1 MDNAQLK
8 SLEDKLQKLMQRF
21 EQLKKENGRLK
32 DALNDA
38 QTSLARANKKTEQ
51 LQQQNDAL
59 KIGVQHW
66 TPEEK
71 KKLQVRIDGYLK
83 DIDKCLSVLD
93 A

>member
-21 EQLKKENGRLK
+21 EQLKKENGKLK
-32 DALNDA
+32 DALNDT
-38 QTSLARANKKTEQ
+38 QTSLARANKRIEQ

-66 TPEEK
+66 TLEEK
-71 KKLQVRIDGYLK
+71 KKLQARIDGYLK

>member
-8 SLEDKLQKLMQRF
+8 SLEEKLQKLMQRF
-21 EQLKKENGRLK
+21 DILKKENSKLRKEL
-32 DALNDA
+32 DHTH
-38 QTSLARANKKTEQ
+38 TSLAMTNKKIEK

-66 TPEEK
+66 APEEK
-71 KKLQVRIDGYLK
+71 KHLQYRIDSYLK
-83 DIDKCLSVLD
+83 DIDKCLSLLD